1 MHLRANF
8 LFIFLKKQNTEFSKL
23 DGMECQDGVHNCHEQ
38 ATCNETEGSYS
49 CTCKTGWTGD
59 GFDCQGSQIIF
70 EQRNLPSPDF
80 HSPHYEY

>member
-1 MHLRANF
+1 MSFF
-8 LFIFLKKQNTEFSKL
+8 LSNINELIEINYQSLIIDIN
-23 DGMECQDGVHNCHEQ
+23 ECELNIHSCHEQ
-38 ATCNETEGSYS
+38 ATCTNSPGSYS
-49 CTCKTGWTGD
+49 CACNPGWTGD